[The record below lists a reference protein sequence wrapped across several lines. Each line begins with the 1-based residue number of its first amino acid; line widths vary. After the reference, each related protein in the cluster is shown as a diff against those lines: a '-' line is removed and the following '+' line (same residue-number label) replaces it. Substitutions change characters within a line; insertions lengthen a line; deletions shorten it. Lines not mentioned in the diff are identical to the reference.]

1 MLIVIQSLNKPLKE
15 LKMLSPRLL
24 NCIDCAN
31 IPVLLTDIN
40 QKIAALAQDQYN
52 NIVFSLNY
60 PIPGQVIGDLLHYKQ
75 ILEYKQCTPDYC
87 PDYTV
92 TMIGSRVKVLIH
104 K

>member
-1 MLIVIQSLNKPLKE
+1 MLY
-15 LKMLSPRLL
+15 PRLL
-24 NCIDCAN
+24 NCIDCAT

-40 QKIAALAQDQYN
+40 QKIAFFAQNEYN
-52 NIVFSLNY
+52 NIVFSVNY
-60 PIPGQVIGDLLHYKQ
+60 PIPGEVLSDLLHYKQ
-75 ILEYKQCTPDYC
+75 ILEYKQYNPNYC

>member
-1 MLIVIQSLNKPLKE
+1 
-15 LKMLSPRLL
+15 MLSPRLT
-24 NCIDCAN
+24 NCIDCGS

-75 ILEYKQCTPDYC
+75 ILTYKQCNPEYC
-87 PDYTV
+87 PLYTV
-92 TMIGSRVKVLIH
+92 TMIGSKVKVLIH